1 VLVACGAPQIP
12 ISLKNQNLLRNQTII
27 TNFAVTMDDEKFRQ
41 ELDELFK
48 LFNRLMAQSDTASI
62 PGVNSFMLQQFQMFF
77 TNYETMKDDIA
88 RQLQGQ
94 FGDSVKDM
102 VHQLVIQLRNEVGE
116 EEPYQVDTSV
126 DVHITPVKEESSE
139 AQHSLQ
145 ELDEMLKNPNLT
157 EEEIDEL
164 LDKRSKL
171 KGYH

>member
-1 VLVACGAPQIP
+1 
-12 ISLKNQNLLRNQTII
+12 
-27 TNFAVTMDDEKFRQ
+27 MDDEKFRQ

-48 LFNRLMAQSDTASI
+48 LFNRLMERTDTADI
-62 PGVNSFMLQQFQMFF
+62 PGVNNFMLQQFQMFF
-77 TNYETMKDDIA
+77 ANYETMKEDIA

-102 VHQLVIQLRNEVGE
+102 VHQLVLQLRNEVGE
-116 EEPYQVDTSV
+116 DENYQVDTSV
-126 DVHITPVKEESSE
+126 DVHIVPAGEPSKE
-139 AQHSLQ
+139 QTLP

-157 EEEIDEL
+157 DEEIDDL

>member
-1 VLVACGAPQIP
+1 
-12 ISLKNQNLLRNQTII
+12 
-27 TNFAVTMDDEKFRQ
+27 MDDEKFRQ

-48 LFNRLMAQSDTASI
+48 LFNRLMERTDTANI
-62 PGVNSFMLQQFQMFF
+62 PGVNNFMLQQFQMFF
-77 TNYETMKDDIA
+77 TNYETMKEDIA

-116 EEPYQVDTSV
+116 DETYQVDDTSV
-126 DVHITPVKEESSE
+126 DVHIVPAGKPSNEQT
-139 AQHSLQ
+139 LQ

-157 EEEIDEL
+157 DEEIDDL